1 MSAVGDR
8 AAGGATGEAPDA
20 EEVPDLVAWMLAL
33 PPADR
38 AWVWLGLPEKVRHEW
53 STRWA
58 NWAHE
63 GQTEPEEPWRLWLI
77 RAGRGFGKT
86 RAGAEWVSQFVR
98 DHGRVSIALVGHTAD
113 DVAKVMVEGSSGLLA
128 VARLREVPVWSRIK
142 GEVHWPNGAVAHVY
156 SANAP
161 EKLRGPEHH
170 AAWCDEL
177 GKWPVTR
184 GRGSAA
190 WDNMML
196 GLRAGERP
204 RVIVTTTPRANP
216 LMRKV
221 MGMKGKAETRGRS
234 RDNLH
239 LPQVF
244 IEEMEEQYGGTRLG
258 RQELDGEMID
268 DVAGALWSRETIE
281 ACRSDVV
288 VEPVRVVVGVDPPA
302 SAGGDACGIVA
313 AAIDGDG
320 IVHVLEDASVSGE
333 APDGWAR
340 AVVACVAR
348 HRADR
353 VVAESN
359 QGGDMV
365 VSVLSAA
372 DRSLP
377 VVKAHAARGK
387 SARAEPV
394 ALLYGKRLVRHVGR
408 FPELEDELC
417 GLVARGG
424 YEGPGRSPDRADA
437 LVWAVSE
444 LVWGTK
450 GEASVRGLG

>member
-1 MSAVGDR
+1 MSGAAV
-8 AAGGATGEAPDA
+8 PDA
-20 EEVPDLVAWMLAL
+20 QEDTPDLVMRMLAL
-33 PPADR
+33 SPADR
-38 AWVWLGLPEKVRHEW
+38 AWVWLGLPETVRAEW
-53 STRWA
+53 SSRWS
-58 NWAHE
+58 NWAHA
-63 GQTEPEEPWRLWLI
+63 GQKEPEGEWRVWLI

-86 RAGAEWVSQFVR
+86 RAGAEWVTQFVR
-98 DHGRVSIALVGHTAD
+98 DHGKVRIALVGHTAE

-128 VARLREVPVWSRIK
+128 VARLTDSPRWLRIK

-170 AAWCDEL
+170 LAWCDEL

-184 GRGSAA
+184 ERGSAA
-190 WDNMML
+190 WSNMMM
-196 GLRAGERP
+196 GLRVGERP
-204 RVIVTTTPRANP
+204 RVIVTTTPRGNA
-216 LMRKV
+216 LMRQV
-221 MGMKGKAETRGRS
+221 MTLKGKAETRGRS
-234 RDNLH
+234 RDNPN
-239 LPQVF
+239 LPDVF
-244 IEEMEEQYGGTRLG
+244 VAEMEEQYGGTRLG

-268 DVAGALWSRETIE
+268 DVEGALWTRDGIE
-281 ACRSDVV
+281 ACRSDTA

-320 IVHVLEDASVSGE
+320 VVHVLEDASVTGE
-333 APDGWAR
+333 APEGWAR

-348 HRADR
+348 HGADR

-365 VSVLSAA
+365 VSVLLAA
-372 DRSLP
+372 DRTLP

-394 ALLYGKRLVRHVGR
+394 ALLYGKGLVRHHGR

-417 GLVARGG
+417 GLLARGG

-450 GEASVRGLG
+450 GEAKVRGL